1 MNSDPIP
8 LPSRALR
15 WWAGLTRTLFWLVA
29 GAWLLFALTAG
40 MLHFL
45 IVPRIADWRP
55 QLESV
60 ASQALGVKVQV
71 GDIRA
76 ESTGAIPAFE
86 LRDVRLF
93 DPQGREALLLQR
105 VQASLS
111 VRSLWRR
118 GFEQLVIQAPVLDVR
133 RTAQGRIEVAG
144 IDVSADPQD
153 QSTAAADW
161 FFSQT
166 EFVIR
171 DGVLRWT
178 DELRPEAPPL
188 ALSGLDL
195 VVRNP
200 GHRHQL
206 RLDATPP
213 PEWGTRFSLQG
224 QFRRPLWQLHAGRWR
239 SWSGTLYAAFD
250 DVNLNQLRQHLD
262 MTALLGLELQEGQGA
277 LRVWTDVKQGQ
288 VLGVTSDVALQALSV
303 RLQAEREPLV
313 LQDLQGRFDVQR
325 DGRTLE
331 LSTRDL
337 AFQTPAGLAWPGGNV
352 RYRQT
357 LDAQDRLAQ
366 LRLEADRLD
375 LDTLGRLASHL
386 PLPDEVRQPLATL
399 APAGQIDTLKLRWTA
414 ATGPRAV
421 EWQAQGQVSRLAL
434 KAAPAPASHTAPD
447 GRKSHPL
454 GRPGVS
460 GVNLSFDAT
469 QVGGQAKLQLR
480 DGALEFPGL
489 FEEPR
494 LDFQDLQADVNW
506 KLAGERIE
514 VDIPRL
520 RLVNADTQGEAK
532 IRWRTSDPLIS
543 ASKSRFPGVL
553 DLTATLERANGARVF
568 RYLPQD
574 IPLSARQYV
583 REAVRKGEA
592 RDARF
597 VVKGDLWDFPFAKA
611 GSGDFS
617 VRTKLSGVELAYV
630 PAYLHS
636 AGAPSWP
643 AMQNLAAD
651 FRIDRV
657 AMHIGNGSGSVLG
670 WPQLKASQ
678 AQARIDDFTS
688 DHARLQ
694 VQAKVNGPAAD
705 ALAFVN
711 RSPLLRMTGEALRQA
726 SITGPTDVQFGL
738 DMPLHQVEA
747 TKVSGQVR
755 FSGND
760 LRVTPD
766 TPWLRNTSG
775 QLSFSEK
782 GFRVSRAT
790 ARLLGGEARFDGG
803 MSEGVDG
810 APIRFQ
816 GQGVAT
822 AEGLRQAKEWGWLAD
837 VGRMAQGSAGYQA
850 QLEFKPNGTEVLVES
865 NLVGMGVNLPAPLN
879 KTAVDALPLRYEVRA
894 LPMPAGANAQQDR
907 MTVEVGTGATP
918 VISARYER
926 EHVGEQTRVL
936 RGALSVRAERP
947 ELPVSGVQARV
958 SLGEVD
964 LQAWERAWQTGDAA
978 ASSTPTK
985 NVDDTR
991 LYWPTVLGV
1000 EIREL
1005 KQDGRS
1011 FHDLVAGGS
1020 RERDTWRLTVNARE
1034 LNGYLEYRLGA
1045 GDAPG
1050 RLHARLASLNLPQ
1063 SSATDVEHLMQ
1074 EQPRSMPALDVV
1086 VNEFTLSNRAL
1097 GRLEI
1102 DAINRPGRAGNEW
1115 RLNKLNLTV
1124 PEAQLQ
1130 TQGSW
1135 LASGSTGRG
1144 ERYGRTSLNLKLKI
1158 DDSGTLLARF
1168 GMPGVVRGGKGQIEG
1183 TLAWAGSP
1191 LGWHTP
1197 SLSGQLEVGIERG
1210 QFLKADP
1217 GLAKLLGVLSLQSL
1231 PRRLILDFRDVFSD
1245 GFAFDFVRGHVR
1257 VEQGVASTNNL
1268 QMKGVNA
1275 AVLMEG
1281 QADIARETQDLTA
1294 VVVPE
1299 LNAGTA
1305 SLVATMINPVTGLS
1319 SFLAQFILRGP
1330 LQAAATQTF
1339 HVTGTWA
1346 DPQVEK
1352 VERRNNVPAAN
1363 SEGGPP

>member
-1 MNSDPIP
+1 MP

-15 WWAGLTRTLFWLVA
+15 WWAGLTRALLWLVA

-40 MLHFL
+40 VLHLL
-45 IVPRIADWRP
+45 IVPRIAEWRP

-86 LRDVRLF
+86 LRDVRIF

-133 RTAQGRIEVAG
+133 RTAQGHIEVAG
-144 IDVSADPQD
+144 IDVSAEQQD

-171 DGVLRWT
+171 DGVVRWT
-178 DELRPEAPPL
+178 DEFRPDAPPV
-188 ALSGLDL
+188 ALTALDL

-200 GHRHQL
+200 GHRHQM

-213 PEWGTRFSLQG
+213 PEWGERFGLQG

-239 SWSGTLYAAFD
+239 SWSGTVYTSFS
-250 DVNLNQLRQHLD
+250 DVNLRHLRQYLD
-262 MTALLGLELQEGQGA
+262 MPAQVGMELQEGRGA
-277 LRVWTDVKQGQ
+277 LRLWADVKQGQ
-288 VLGVTSDVALQALSV
+288 VVGVTSDVALSALAV
-303 RLQAEREPLV
+303 RMQAEREPLQV
-313 LQDLQGRFDVQR
+313 KDLSGRFVLNR
-325 DGRTLE
+325 DDKTLE
-331 LSTRDL
+331 LATRDL
-337 AFQTPAGLAWPGGNV
+337 AFQTLDGLVWPGGNV
-352 RYRQT
+352 RYGQT
-357 LDAQDRLAQ
+357 LDEQDQLAQ
-366 LRLEADRLD
+366 LRLDADRLD
-375 LDTLGRLASHL
+375 LDTIGRLADHL
-386 PLPDEVRQPLATL
+386 PLPAQVSEPLTTL
-399 APAGQIDTLKLRWTA
+399 APTGQIDALSLNWNASDGKR
-414 ATGPRAV
+414 PMQ
-421 EWQAQGQVSRLAL
+421 WQAKGQVSRLAM
-434 KAAPAPASHTAPD
+434 KAGPADPPYNTAD
-447 GRKSHPL
+447 GRLLHPL
-454 GRPGVS
+454 GRPGFS
-460 GVNLSFDAT
+460 GVNVTFDAT
-469 QVGGQAKLQLR
+469 QAGGQAQVQVK
-480 DGALEFPGL
+480 DGALEFPGM

-494 LDFQDLQADVNW
+494 LDFQEIQTNVTW
-506 KLAGERIE
+506 KLAGERME

-520 RLVNADTQGEAK
+520 RMLNDDLKGDVK
-532 IRWRTSDPLIS
+532 VHWRTSDPATS
-543 ASKSRFPGVL
+543 TSKSRFPGVL
-553 DLTATLERANGARVF
+553 DLTGTLERANGARVF

-583 REAVRKGEA
+583 REAVRKAEA
-592 RDARF
+592 KDARF
-597 VVKGDLWDFPFAKA
+597 VVKGDLWDFPFAQA

-617 VRTKLSGVELAYV
+617 VRTRLSGVELAYV
-630 PAYLHS
+630 PPYLN
-636 AGAPSWP
+636 APGTPSWP
-643 AMQNLAAD
+643 SVQNLSAD

-657 AMHIGNGSGSVLG
+657 ALHIANGSGSVLG
-670 WPQLKASQ
+670 LPQLKASQ
-678 AQARIDDFTS
+678 ADARIDDFTS
-688 DHARLQ
+688 DTARLQ

-726 SITGPTDVQFGL
+726 SITGSTDLQFGL
-738 DMPLHQVEA
+738 DMPLHQVDA
-747 TKVSGQVR
+747 TKVTGQVR

-760 LRVTPD
+760 LQVTPD
-766 TPWLRNTSG
+766 TPWLRNTNA

-790 ARLLGGEARFDGG
+790 ARLLGGDARFDGG
-803 MSEGVDG
+803 MQEGVAG
-810 APIRFQ
+810 SVIRFQ

-822 AEGLRQAKEWGWLAD
+822 ADGLRQAKELGMLAD
-837 VGRMAQGSAGYQA
+837 VGRTAQGSASYQA
-850 QLEFKPNGTEVLVES
+850 QLEFRPNGTDVLVES

-879 KTAVDALPLRYEVRA
+879 KTAQQPLPLRYEVRA
-894 LPMPAGANAQQDR
+894 LPMPAGGTVQQDR
-907 MTVEVGTGATP
+907 MTVELGAGPTP
-918 VISARYER
+918 VVSARYER
-926 EHVGEQTRVL
+926 EHAGAQTRVL
-936 RGALSVRAERP
+936 RGAVSVRSERLD
-947 ELPVSGVQARV
+947 LPASGVLARV
-958 SLGEVD
+958 SLNEVD
-964 LQAWERAWQTGDAA
+964 LQAWERSWQTGNT
-978 ASSTPTK
+978 ASTTAGPPPKS
-985 NVDDTR
+985 VADTR
-991 LYWPTVLGV
+991 AYWPTTFGV

-1005 KQDGRS
+1005 KHDGRS

-1020 RERDTWRLTVNARE
+1020 RDRDTWRLTLNARE
-1034 LNGYLEYRLGA
+1034 LNGYIEYQDEQSNG
-1045 GDAPG
+1045 PG
-1050 RLHARLASLNLPQ
+1050 RLYARLASMNLPQ
-1063 SSATDVEHLMQ
+1063 SSAADVENLMQ
-1074 EQPRSMPALDVV
+1074 EQPRTMPALDIV
-1086 VNEFTLSNRAL
+1086 VNEFTLNNRSL
-1097 GRLEI
+1097 GKLEI
-1102 DAINRPGRAGNEW
+1102 DAINRPGRSGNEW
-1115 RLNKLNLTV
+1115 RLNKLNLSV

-1130 TQGSW
+1130 TSGSW
-1135 LASGSTGRG
+1135 LAAGRVAGSGRV
-1144 ERYGRTSLNLKLKI
+1144 GRTTLNLKLKI
-1158 DDSGTLLARF
+1158 DDSGALLGRF
-1168 GMPGVVRGGKGQIEG
+1168 GMAGVVRGGKGQIDG
-1183 TLAWAGSP
+1183 TLGWAGSP
-1191 LGWHTP
+1191 LGLHYP
-1197 SLSGQLEVGIERG
+1197 SLNGQLEVGIERG

-1231 PRRLILDFRDVFSD
+1231 PRRLILDFRDVFSE
-1245 GFAFDFVRGHVR
+1245 GFAFDFVRGNVR

-1281 QADIARETQDLTA
+1281 QADIARETQDITA

-1305 SLVATMINPVTGLS
+1305 SLVASMINPVTGLS

-1352 VERRNNVPAAN
+1352 VERRNNVPAPN
-1363 SEGGPP
+1363 SEGGSP